1 MSSRQARGFRPARR
15 QAGFTLL
22 EMLVAVAVLAVLVTL
37 VPRSLVAAR
46 ATLDSSQDWLRA
58 RLAVEAV
65 LNDDLVERTL
75 RPGVRTGIMDGR
87 RWTATIERDTTVTAD
102 PSMDDRVLLAV
113 RLEMEVSGTRTLAV
127 ETMRSGLP
135 E

>member
-46 ATLDSSQDWLRA
+46 GTLDHSQDWLRA
-58 RLAVEAV
+58 RLAAEAV

-75 RPGVRTGIMDGR
+75 RPGVRTGVMDGR
-87 RWTATIERDTTVTAD
+87 QWTATIERDRTVTTD
-102 PSMDDRVLLAV
+102 PSMDDRVLLAI
-113 RLEMEVSGTRTLAV
+113 RLEVEVSGTRTLAV